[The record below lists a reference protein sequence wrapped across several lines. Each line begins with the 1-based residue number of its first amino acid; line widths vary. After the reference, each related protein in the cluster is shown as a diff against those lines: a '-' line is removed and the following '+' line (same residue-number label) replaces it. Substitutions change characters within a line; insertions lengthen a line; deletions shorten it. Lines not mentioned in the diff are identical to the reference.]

1 MLTLR
6 KDMDAACAH
15 SSAQSKIFSQ
25 CDTILSPPIVKESS
39 SVVRRLHTT
48 TSRRCAHG
56 TTSRPTELLNS
67 SPRAKMTRDFST
79 FTTNSA
85 ARDLNRMINILK
97 TLNSS
102 YLQS

>member
-6 KDMDAACAH
+6 KDMHAACAH

-48 TSRRCAHG
+48 TMRAWHDVA
-56 TTSRPTELLNS
+56 RPTELLNS
-67 SPRAKMTRDFST
+67 SLRAKMTRDFST